1 MKFKHKWKIETE
13 KEMEMLF
20 MENDKNLHNLIVD
33 EVLLHYRNRKKTI
46 PILSI
51 HTKDSKMNFDI
62 CVDPQD
68 IPETLMQN
76 LKIMENYEDY
86 ERCTKIQNIITI
98 FKNKG

>member
-1 MKFKHKWKIETE
+1 MKFKHRWEIETE
-13 KEMEMLF
+13 KEMGVLF
-20 MENDKNLHNLIVD
+20 KENDKNLHNLIVD

-46 PILSI
+46 PIVSI
-51 HTKDSKMNFDI
+51 FVQDTNIYYDI

-68 IPETLMQN
+68 ILETLTQN

-86 ERCTKIQNIITI
+86 ERCAKILKIVEI